1 MAPRKGKALPVFHE
15 LEAEVMEELWRL
27 DGGTVRA
34 VMEGVNGRAS
44 KPRAYTTYMTI
55 MARLHKKGVL
65 KRRREGKTDFYWPVM
80 SRDYYRDA
88 RARADVKAL
97 VDNYGDIAL
106 AHFARQMDTLDPKR
120 REQLRRLARRDR

>member
-1 MAPRKGKALPVFHE
+1 
-15 LEAEVMEELWRL
+15 
-27 DGGTVRA
+27 
-34 VMEGVNGRAS
+34 
-44 KPRAYTTYMTI
+44 
-55 MARLHKKGVL
+55 
-65 KRRREGKTDFYWPVM
+65 M

-97 VDNYGDIAL
+97 VDNYGDLAL